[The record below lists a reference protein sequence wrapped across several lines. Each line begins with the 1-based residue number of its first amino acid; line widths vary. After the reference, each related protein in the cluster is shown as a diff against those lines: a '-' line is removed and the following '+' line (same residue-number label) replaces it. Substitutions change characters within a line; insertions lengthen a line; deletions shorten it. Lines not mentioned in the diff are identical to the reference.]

1 MEKKKKRRKVK
12 VVTKEKK
19 IKEIGKRKSN
29 ETRKCNGRE
38 GGDVERKKKAM
49 DIIYGYK
56 ETKEKERKKRIK
68 MLKKT

>member
-49 DIIYGYK
+49 DIIK
-56 ETKEKERKKRIK
+56 
-68 MLKKT
+68 